1 MISLWF
7 VEWRVT
13 IDDQDKPQASEQKET
28 ACSDWAPPW
37 IHTEKGWVDTHS
49 LLIACFIPANCH
61 TFTVI
66 FTHFHIKI
74 GSATHQAYS
83 LIYKFATHFYHF
95 DHICHSFLWFLP
107 HIWAFFTTLK
117 WELAKSWPHQQ
128 ILWLSP
134 DYFENLVGRSD
145 VCYFCIG
152 HFHTAFS
159 PARRI
164 KV

>member
-13 IDDQDKPQASEQKET
+13 IDNQDKPQASAQKET

-74 GSATHQAYS
+74 GSATHQAFS
-83 LIYKFATHFYHF
+83 LIYKFATHFYHC
-95 DHICHSFLWFLP
+95 DQVCHSFLWFLL
-107 HIWAFFTTLK
+107 HI
-117 WELAKSWPHQQ
+117 
-128 ILWLSP
+128 LS
-134 DYFENLVGRSD
+134 FLH
-145 VCYFCIG
+145 C
-152 HFHTAFS
+152 
-159 PARRI
+159 I
-164 KV
+164 KVGTGKILASSVDFVTQSSIFWKFGWQVWCLLLLHRSLSYSLFPSTSH

>member
-13 IDDQDKPQASEQKET
+13 IDNQDKPQASAQKET

-74 GSATHQAYS
+74 GSVTHQAYS

-95 DHICHSFLWFLP
+95 MVFATHLSFLHYFKVGTGK
-107 HIWAFFTTLK
+107 I
-117 WELAKSWPHQQ
+117 LASSADFVTQSSIFWKFGWQVWCLLLLHRS
-128 ILWLSP
+128 LSHSLFP
-134 DYFENLVGRSD
+134 STS
-145 VCYFCIG
+145 
-152 HFHTAFS
+152 H
-159 PARRI
+159 
-164 KV
+164 